1 MSERLLGIYEKLILR
16 HPVASIIAVII
27 VAIAMAFG
35 LPNFKLDASA
45 DSLTLENDTSL
56 AYFRESL
63 QRYGSSDFLVVTYTP
78 YKGDLFDDE
87 NLNTLAEIRDEL
99 TGIKGVETVTSML
112 DVPLLYSPK
121 VSVTKLKEDPRTL
134 LQEDTDRSMAKTEF
148 LESPI
153 YRDLILSKDGQ
164 TTALLAVMEL
174 DKKYLDLVNQRDTL
188 RIKRDTEGLSL
199 EETAELEQISQEFLD
214 YRTIKAAEEHARVAE
229 IREKMFKFKDRA
241 EVFLGGPS
249 MITADMV
256 DFIKSD
262 LNVFGTGIVLFIIIT
277 LAIIFRQF
285 RWVLLPLVTC
295 VLSVEIIL
303 GYLSWIDWRLTVISS
318 NFVSLLLIITLALTI
333 HLIVR
338 YRELHREFPDKD
350 QFDLVRDTVNYMARP
365 CLYTVLTTIVAFVS
379 LVVSDIRPVIDFG
392 WMMTIG
398 IVLAL
403 ILAFIIIPAGMMI
416 FGKGTNNDKGDNSA
430 VYTLYFSRFTEKH
443 GGLVLGLALL
453 AAIVSAWGI
462 SQLKVENRFIDYF
475 RSDTEIYQGLSVID
489 AKLGGTTPF
498 DIILDAPPQLVDEG
512 TVSFDELINEV
523 EAEESEPVD
532 DPYGDPFAGA
542 YENSGEDDVVEEAD
556 DPYGDPFAGMYADS
570 DKGPEGSQEEAESIE
585 EENDPFAGFYAD
597 EETDTTSDAAEAAND
612 PFAGFYAD
620 EESDASSD
628 AVDDPYGD
636 PFAGDDF
643 EDDFGDDDS
652 GDVDVVEDSYWL
664 TSAGIEDLRKLH
676 VYLESLPEVGK
687 VSSLVTV
694 TDVASDLS
702 GHKLN
707 DLELAF
713 MSLMLSP
720 ENAKLLLDPYIDE
733 KNNQARITMRINE
746 TQGELNRNELLKQI
760 HAFAI
765 EEAGFDEKQVNFT
778 GLLVLYNNMLQS
790 LFTSQILTL
799 GTVFLGIMAMFLVLF
814 RSISISLIAIL
825 PNMLAA
831 CVVLGGMGI
840 SGVPLDMMTITIAAI
855 TVGIG
860 VDHGIHYIT
869 RFKREFAVD
878 GDYIASMHRAH
889 ASIGRALFYTA
900 ITIIVGFSILA
911 LSNFIPSVY
920 FGLLTGLAMLAAL
933 LGSMTLLPK
942 LILIFKPLG
951 KGK

>member
-16 HPVASIIAVII
+16 HPVASIIAVIV

-99 TGIKGVETVTSML
+99 KTINGVETVTSML

-121 VSVTKLKEDPRTL
+121 VPVTKLKEAPRTL

-164 TTALLAVMEL
+164 TTALLATMEL
-174 DKKYLDLVNQRDTL
+174 DKKYLELVNQRDSL
-188 RIKRDTEGLSL
+188 RIKRDTEGLSP
-199 EETAELEQISQEFLD
+199 EEIIELERVSKEFLD
-214 YRTIKAAEEHARVAE
+214 YRTIRAAEEHARVAD

-285 RWVLLPLVTC
+285 RWVLLPLATC

-338 YRELHREFPDKD
+338 YRELHRQFPDKD
-350 QFDLVRDTVNYMARP
+350 QLDLVRDTVNYMARP

-403 ILAFIIIPAGMMI
+403 VLAFIIIPAGMMI
-416 FGKGTNNDKGDNSA
+416 FGKGANNDKGDNSA

-475 RSDTEIYQGLSVID
+475 RADTEIYQGLSVID

-498 DIILDAPPQLVDEG
+498 DIILDAPPSLVEED
-512 TVSFDELINEV
+512 TVSFDDLMAEA
-523 EAEESEPVD
+523 EAEESAPID

-542 YENSGEDDVVEEAD
+542 YENSGEDDVAEEAD

-570 DKGPEGSQEEAESIE
+570 DKGPEGASEESEPAEAID
-585 EENDPFAGFYAD
+585 DPFAAFYAD
-597 EETDTTSDAAEAAND
+597 DEADTTN
-612 PFAGFYAD
+612 
-620 EESDASSD
+620 D

-636 PFAGDDF
+636 PFGGDDF
-643 EDDFGDDDS
+643 ADDDFGDDS
-652 GDVDVVEDSYWL
+652 EELEVVEDSYWL

-746 TQGELNRNELLKQI
+746 TQGDLNRNELLQQI
-760 HAFAI
+760 HKFAI

-840 SGVPLDMMTITIAAI
+840 AGVPLDMMTITIAAI

-860 VDHGIHYIT
+860 VDHAIHYIT
-869 RFKREFAVD
+869 RFKQEFAVD
-878 GDYIASMHRAH
+878 GDYVASMHRAH

-920 FGLLTGLAMLAAL
+920 FGLLTGLAMIAAL

-951 KGK
+951 K

>member
-16 HPVASIIAVII
+16 HPVVSIVTVIA

-45 DSLTLENDTSL
+45 DSLTLEHDTSL
-56 AYFRESL
+56 TYYRESL

-78 YKGDLFDDE
+78 YEGNLFDDE
-87 NLNTLAEIRDEL
+87 NLQTLTEIRDAL
-99 TGIKGVETVTSML
+99 KDINGVDTVTSML

-121 VSVTKLKEDPRTL
+121 VAVSKLKEAPRTL
-134 LQEDTDRSMAKTEF
+134 LQEDTDRNMAKKEF

-174 DKKYLDLVNQRDTL
+174 DNKYLDLVSQRDSL

-199 EETAELEQISQEFLD
+199 EEIAELKQISQEFLD

-229 IREKMFKFKDRA
+229 IREKMFKFKDHA

-262 LNVFGTGIVLFIIIT
+262 LNVFGTGIILFIIIT
-277 LAIIFRQF
+277 LAVIFRQF
-285 RWVLLPLVTC
+285 RWVLLPLATC

-338 YRELHREFPDKD
+338 YRELHRESPDKD
-350 QFDLVRDTVNYMARP
+350 QLDLVRSTVNYMARP
-365 CLYTVLTTIVAFVS
+365 CLYTVLTTIIAFVS
-379 LVVSDIRPVIDFG
+379 LVVSDIRPIIDFG

-403 ILAFIIIPAGMMI
+403 VLAFIIIPAGMMI
-416 FGKGTNNDKGDNSA
+416 FGKGVNDDIADNSA

-443 GGLVLGLALL
+443 GGWVLGLALL
-453 AAIVSAWGI
+453 AAIISAWGI

-475 RSDTEIYQGLSVID
+475 RSSTEIYQGLSVID

-498 DIILDAPPQLVDEG
+498 DIILDAPVQSVDEG
-512 TVSFDELINEV
+512 TESFNE
-523 EAEESEPVD
+523 EETG
-532 DPYGDPFAGA
+532 DPYGDPFG
-542 YENSGEDDVVEEAD
+542 
-556 DPYGDPFAGMYADS
+556 
-570 DKGPEGSQEEAESIE
+570 
-585 EENDPFAGFYAD
+585 
-597 EETDTTSDAAEAAND
+597 
-612 PFAGFYAD
+612 
-620 EESDASSD
+620 
-628 AVDDPYGD
+628 
-636 PFAGDDF
+636 GDDF
-643 EDDFGDDDS
+643 DDDFADDDFE
-652 GDVDVVEDSYWL
+652 GEGAAETSYWL
-664 TSAGIEDLRKLH
+664 TSTGIEDLRKLH
-676 VYLESLPEVGK
+676 DHLESLPEVGK
-687 VSSLVTV
+687 VSSLITI

-713 MSLMLSP
+713 MQKMLSP
-720 ENAKLLLDPYIDE
+720 ENAKLLLDPYIDQE
-733 KNNQARITMRINE
+733 NNQARITMRINE
-746 TQGELNRNELLKQI
+746 TQGDLNRNDLLKQI
-760 HAFAI
+760 RKFAI
-765 EEAGFDEKQVNFT
+765 DEAGFDEKQVNFT

-860 VDHGIHYIT
+860 VDHAIHYIT

-951 KGK
+951 K